1 MQKSLYLL
9 SRQHVTAKTVISLK
23 IEQNID
29 LSQRVTLKYVDFRVK
44 PLKF

>member
-29 LSQRVTLKYVDFRVK
+29 LSQSVTLKYVDFRVK